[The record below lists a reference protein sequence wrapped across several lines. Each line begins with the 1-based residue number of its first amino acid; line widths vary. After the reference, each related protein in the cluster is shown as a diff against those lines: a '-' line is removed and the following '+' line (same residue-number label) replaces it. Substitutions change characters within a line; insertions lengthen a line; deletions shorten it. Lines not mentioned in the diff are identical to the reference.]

1 MRTVRT
7 DMNRSHSCPAC
18 HGDRIVHGDF
28 VGNDPDDHFDRRF
41 FPAGLD
47 YIVAK
52 PSVRLESREGFRAC
66 LSCGC
71 VWNFVEPQALQ
82 ALLLQRGLAP
92 GEVPKPV
99 SRIAHQARWLAF
111 LAVAAVA
118 VVWVWRMFGAGS

>member
-1 MRTVRT
+1 
-7 DMNRSHSCPAC
+7 MNKRHACPAC
-18 HGDRIVHGDF
+18 HGDRIVHGNF
-28 VGNDPDDHFDRRF
+28 VGNGADDRFDRRF
-41 FPAGLD
+41 FPTGMA
-47 YIVAK
+47 YIVVA

-82 ALLLQRGLAP
+82 ALLQQRGLAP

-111 LAVAAVA
+111 LAVAAGA
-118 VVWVWRMFGAGS
+118 VSGMWWMFGAGN